1 MKAESKSAGRVEV
14 GVDLPAALLRQIDA
28 YARTHSL
35 LPTEALPYLIA
46 AGLSAEAQAMSE
58 LAALD
63 AGCAA

>member
-1 MKAESKSAGRVEV
+1 MKAELKPTGRVEV

-46 AGLSAEAQAMSE
+46 AGLCAEARAMSE

-63 AGCAA
+63 SGRAF